1 MAEIKGIERITARI
15 LEEAGAYAAAKDAE
29 TKEKCESLLSERAR
43 MSAQKVKQIAA
54 ILPDGKLDA
63 TYDDFYSMVA
73 SNETWQDTLTD

>member
-43 MSAQKVKQIAA
+43 MSAQKAK
-54 ILPDGKLDA
+54 
-63 TYDDFYSMVA
+63 
-73 SNETWQDTLTD
+73 